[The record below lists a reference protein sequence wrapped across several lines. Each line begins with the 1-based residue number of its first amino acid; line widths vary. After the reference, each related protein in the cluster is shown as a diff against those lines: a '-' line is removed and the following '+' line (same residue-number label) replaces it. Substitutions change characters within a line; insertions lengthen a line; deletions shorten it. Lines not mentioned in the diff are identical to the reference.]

1 MFSIVPVDKSSITY
15 TSSPR
20 CRYASDKC
28 EPIKPAPPVIST
40 RKSQVLQITRQFLT
54 PNSVFPTTVIRSSTQ
69 CFFWLTDSQQKP
81 VDPAALAPGRD
92 YLHHPTTV
100 AWNSFAQR
108 TAGHFPLM
116 CGAMHRHLP
125 AGPIP

>member
-1 MFSIVPVDKSSITY
+1 MFSIVPVDRSSITY

-28 EPIKPAPPVIST
+28 EPIKPAPPVISI
-40 RKSQVLQITRQFLT
+40 RKSRALQTTSQFINCRNNTCQIT
-54 PNSVFPTTVIRSSTQ
+54 VVISSMQ
-69 CFFWLTDSQQKP
+69 RFFSLTDSQQKP

-108 TAGHFPLM
+108 TA
-116 CGAMHRHLP
+116 CRLP
-125 AGPIP
+125 